1 MERIVNFAK
10 KLNQEADATFT
21 RRAAY
26 LFAISVL
33 ALVVCESKKTWEDL
47 TFDQRYE
54 VATPEEKVK
63 MLKPISEDKCS
74 SLNAL
79 SGRTGL
85 LSDNTWCLKR
95 RDWASEQIRLLQ
107 EQMQKAER

>member
-10 KLNQEADATFT
+10 KLNQEADATF
-21 RRAAY
+21 RRRVAY
-26 LFAISVL
+26 LVAMSTL
-33 ALVVCESKKTWEDL
+33 AMAGYHTWENL
-47 TFDQRYE
+47 TFEQRYE
-54 VATPEEKVK
+54 TATPEEKLK

-85 LSDNTWCLKR
+85 LSDNTWCLTR
-95 RDWASEQIRLLQ
+95 RDWASEQIRLIQ
-107 EQMQKAER
+107 EQMHEAER